1 MQLRLE
7 FQFISSKHT
16 WCTERFR
23 KKLHHVRLH
32 CTLLSYPIALILPW
46 FNADHMQIGNPKGF
60 LDSSISQ
67 DCMEEGKITV
77 IWEKAQT
84 ETINTT
90 FYIVCIVLSSY
101 RYESYS
107 IKSKCSW
114 VE

>member
-1 MQLRLE
+1 MSYCMEENKYRA
-7 FQFISSKHT
+7 FQ
-16 WCTERFR
+16 
-23 KKLHHVRLH
+23 KKKNVHHVRLH
-32 CTLLSYPIALILPW
+32 CTLLSYPIVLILPQ
-46 FNADHMQIGNPKGF
+46 FNADRMQIRNPKGF
-60 LDSSISQ
+60 LDSAISQ
-67 DCMEEGKITV
+67 DYMEERKITL

-90 FYIVCIVLSSY
+90 FYIVYNVLSSY